1 MAGSVF
7 ATIEDASSFFRTA
20 RQGYAVTPDTGVFD
34 GVELETCG
42 WGIQP
47 MALDEVRSSFFE
59 DASHFPPGTAELDS
73 AFLME
78 RIETVWRARPRL
90 VADVRA

>member
-7 ATIEDASSFFRTA
+7 PAVEDASSFFRTA
-20 RQGYAVTPDTGVFD
+20 PQGYAVTPDAGVFD

-42 WGIQP
+42 WDIKP
-47 MALDEVRSSFFE
+47 MTLDGVHSSFFE
-59 DASHFPPGTAELDS
+59 DVSRFPIGTAELDS

-78 RIETVWRARPRL
+78 RVDTTWRARPHL
-90 VADVRA
+90 VAQGRD